1 MAFDLILGKVLTCS
15 RCLLQ
20 LRQTIS
26 EWKDVKKMQR
36 LRLQP
41 TCRAATVI
49 FSILYTILQCKTF
62 EQRCFQKQKQIFSSM
77 TCFSSTKFCPR
88 HTSRWRPRVEN
99 CRVLTLKWRPVAL
112 HGWHQEIVGQI
123 SNHNGE
129 PCGAT
134 TRFLALS
141 YCTSSLTLRLLCKA
155 TPCQAWV
162 DIGILNQFYH
172 VLSIFNGR
180 FAPSLAKNI
189 WALNTDHLFIPI
201 YEFEYQEDSRTYWI
215 QSMICPQ
222 ISFLCHFWDVRF
234 FVEISSRETHQGP
247 ERLCSTRGTGKR
259 RSWRWNTV
267 PKKLVAIKNDETRS
281 WAAFF

>member
-1 MAFDLILGKVLTCS
+1 MGAPRFPGIFQGNCCS
-15 RCLLQ
+15 FWKKKPSKWPS
-20 LRQTIS
+20 IS
-26 EWKDVKKMQR
+26 SLAKYWLAQDVCCNFAKQFLSEKMWKKMQR

-62 EQRCFQKQKQIFSSM
+62 EQRCFQKQKQIFSST

-99 CRVLTLKWRPVAL
+99 CRVLTLKWRPAAL

-201 YEFEYQEDSRTYWI
+201 YEFEYQEDSRTY
-215 QSMICPQ
+215 
-222 ISFLCHFWDVRF
+222 
-234 FVEISSRETHQGP
+234 
-247 ERLCSTRGTGKR
+247 
-259 RSWRWNTV
+259 
-267 PKKLVAIKNDETRS
+267 
-281 WAAFF
+281 